1 MGSVQVHRHD
11 GVADYLAAA
20 GTFLEAR
27 EAEHNLILGLCTNIR
42 RHPELFADRP
52 PHYVTVTNDGGT
64 VVAAAIRTPP
74 FNQVLS
80 EMADQHAEL
89 LADALADEG
98 DTLPGVLG
106 PTGAARRFVD
116 RWEQR
121 TGLAAERVLAERIF
135 RLSAVIPPRPAGGSW
150 RVAGDEDRALLAA
163 WYLAFAEEATPEQAP
178 VEDLDAMVDRWV
190 RRIGRTMYLWEDG
203 GRPASLA
210 GAGGETPNGTRIG
223 PVYTPPEL
231 RGRGYASNLVAAVS
245 QAQLDAGRRFCFLFT
260 DLANPTSNKI
270 YQQIG
275 YEPVTDVDQYRIG
288 PA

>member
-1 MGSVQVHRHD
+1 MGRVQVHRHD
-11 GVADYLAAA
+11 EVADFLAAA
-20 GTFLEAR
+20 GTFLESR
-27 EAEHNLILGLCTNIR
+27 EAEHNLILGLCTNIA
-42 RHPELFADRP
+42 RHPDLFADRP
-52 PHYVTVTNDGGT
+52 PRFLTVTDDGT
-64 VVAAAIRTPP
+64 FVAASIRTPP

-89 LADALADEG
+89 LADALADDG

-106 PTGAARRFVD
+106 PTDAARRFVD
-116 RWEQR
+116 RWRER
-121 TGLAAERVLAERIF
+121 TGLTAERVLAERIF
-135 RLSAVIPPRPAGGSW
+135 RLSAVIPPRSSSGSW
-150 RVAGDEDRALLAA
+150 RVAGSDDRETLAA

-203 GRPASLA
+203 DRPASLA

>member
-11 GVADYLAAA
+11 GVADFLAAS

-27 EAEHNLILGLCTNIR
+27 EAEHNLILGLCTNIA
-42 RHPELFADRP
+42 RHPDLFADRP
-52 PHYVTVTNDGGT
+52 PRFLTVTDDGT
-64 VVAAAIRTPP
+64 LVAASIRTPP

-80 EMADQHAEL
+80 EMADEHAEL
-89 LADALADEG
+89 LADALADDG

-106 PTGAARRFVD
+106 PTDAARLFVG
-116 RWEQR
+116 RWKER
-121 TGLAAERVLAERIF
+121 TGLTAERVLAERTF
-135 RLSAVIPPRPAGGSW
+135 RLSRVIAPRPSSGSW
-150 RVAGDEDRALLAA
+150 RVAESDDREILAA

-245 QAQLDAGRRFCFLFT
+245 QAQLDSGRRFCFLFT

-288 PA
+288 SA

>member
-1 MGSVQVHRHD
+1 MGSVKANRHE
-11 GVADYLAAA
+11 GVADFVAAA
-20 GTFLEAR
+20 GAFLESR
-27 EAEHNLILGLCTNIR
+27 EAEHNLILGLCTNIS
-42 RHPELFADRP
+42 RHPDLVADRP
-52 PHYVTVTNDGGT
+52 PRFLTVTDEGGT
-64 VVAAAIRTPP
+64 VLAASIRTPP

-80 EMADQHAEL
+80 EMAGELAEL
-89 LADALADEG
+89 LADALADDG

-106 PTGAARRFVD
+106 PTDAARRFVD
-116 RWEQR
+116 RWKDR

-135 RLSAVIPPRPAGGSW
+135 RLSAVIPPRPAGGSL
-150 RVAGDEDRALLAA
+150 RIAGNEDRATLAS
-163 WYLAFAEEATPEQAP
+163 WYLAFAEEATPEQVP
-178 VEDLDAMVDRWV
+178 VEEIDAIVDRWV

-203 GRPASLA
+203 GQPASLA

-260 DLANPTSNKI
+260 DLANTTSNKI
-270 YQQIG
+270 YQRIG
-275 YEPVTDVDQYRIG
+275 YEPVTDVDQYQFG